1 MTMTDPLLPSF
12 RVIDAAIQHVKE
24 AEDAASKANAE
35 LLDAVRLFLSS
46 ADQLSPTRVVAGW
59 TKSRETRQDPSI
71 QGIVS

>member
-46 ADQLSPTRVVAGW
+46 ADQLNSRVVAGW